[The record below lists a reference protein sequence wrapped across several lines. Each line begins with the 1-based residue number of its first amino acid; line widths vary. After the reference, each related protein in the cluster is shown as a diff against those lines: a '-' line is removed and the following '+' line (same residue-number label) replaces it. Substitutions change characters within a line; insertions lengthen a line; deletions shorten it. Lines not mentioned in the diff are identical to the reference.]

1 VFASI
6 AASGLV
12 LAAIY
17 LLWSYQRMAQG
28 PVPDVHRHHRDLS
41 VRESALLAP
50 VLTAI
55 LVLGV
60 YPKLALDRIEP
71 TTARVVQQIGGSDA
85 LTTSGG
91 PTVEA
96 AP

>member
-1 VFASI
+1 
-6 AASGLV
+6 
-12 LAAIY
+12 
-17 LLWSYQRMAQG
+17 
-28 PVPDVHRHHRDLS
+28 
-41 VRESALLAP
+41 
-50 VLTAI
+50 
-55 LVLGV
+55 V